1 MTGTNGTIENGE
13 AKAVIYLRVS
23 TKEQAEKGAELE
35 GYSIP
40 AQREA
45 CKSKAS
51 SLGAVVVEE
60 FADRGESARNARRP
74 ELQRMLAFVKEN
86 EVNFV
91 IVHKVDR
98 LARNRVDD
106 VEINLALKAAGAALV
121 SCSENID
128 ETPSGMFMHGILS
141 VMAEFYSRNLASEIL
156 KGSVQKAKAG
166 GTVGKAPLGYL
177 NIRKI
182 VNGREERTVEIDPV
196 RGPLVKWA
204 LEAYATGD
212 WSLNSLVE
220 ELNRRGLETTGSAKR
235 PPGPLYVSHLHRMLI
250 HPYYKGLVRY
260 RGIENAGRHE
270 PLITPETWQRIQ
282 DVLRAHYLAG
292 ERHREH
298 NHYLKGS
305 VYCDNCHSRLII
317 TNARNRHGK
326 VYPYFVCSGR
336 HQKRTACMFRAVLIE
351 TVERKVVSH
360 YATQQLAP
368 PVRVAL
374 EAGLTEEF
382 QAFHEEVAAERK
394 LLDTRKQQLLA
405 ERSKLLQAHYAEAIP
420 LDLLKTEQTRIGA
433 QLSYIEQRLENTEGE
448 HALVLTNLRHALDL
462 AINLQSAYESAP
474 ATERR
479 QFNQAIFARL
489 YVCDDGEVRGEL
501 APPFDALLS
510 HELHNRAQTSRPE
523 ATETDWQAWEASF
536 ENTHEEELLVGV
548 GTTRRPLGRLG
559 LTNESLVEAVGIEP
573 AQENTRQR
581 QAQIVRLGR
590 VSRAAAEKHRTSR
603 RPRRTAPAPRVS
615 APASRSGSSTQRT
628 SQARGA
634 MRRGG
639 RRHGPP

>member
-1 MTGTNGTIENGE
+1 MSQPSRVLDNGE

-23 TKEQAEKGAELE
+23 TKEQAEKGADVE

-51 SLGAVVVEE
+51 SLGAAVIEE

-86 EVNFV
+86 EVNYV

-106 VEINLALKAAGAALV
+106 VEINLVLQAAGATLV

-141 VMAEFYSRNLASEIL
+141 AMAEFYSRNLATEIL

-177 NIRKI
+177 NVRKI

-212 WSLNSLVE
+212 WSLNSLAE
-220 ELNRRGLETTGSAKR
+220 EMNRRGLETTVTAKR
-235 PPGPLYVSHLHRMLI
+235 APGPLYVSHIHRLLI

-260 RGIENAGRHE
+260 RGIENLGKHE
-270 PLITPETWQRIQ
+270 PLITPETWQKIQ
-282 DVLRAHYLAG
+282 DVLSAHYLAG

-305 VYCDNCHSRLII
+305 VYCGNCHSRLII

-336 HQKRTACMFRAVLIE
+336 HQKRTDCTFRAILIE

-360 YATQQLAP
+360 YATQQLEP
-368 PVRVAL
+368 TVRVAL

-382 QAFHEEVAAERK
+382 QAFDEEVDAERK

-405 ERSKLLQAHYAEAIP
+405 ERSKLLQAHYADAIP

-433 QLSYIEQRLENTEGE
+433 QLSYIAQRYEATDGE
-448 HALVLTNLRHALDL
+448 YALVLTNLRHTLDL
-462 AINLQSAYESAP
+462 ASQLEGAYESSTP
-474 ATERR
+474 TVRR
-479 QFNQAIFARL
+479 QFNQAIFSRL
-489 YVCDDGEVRGEL
+489 YICDDGEVRGDL
-501 APPFDALLS
+501 QPPFDTLLS
-510 HELHNRAQTSRPE
+510 RELHERAQAEPGKRVIGLD
-523 ATETDWQAWEASF
+523 ATEPDWQAWETSLI
-536 ENTHEEELLVGV
+536 NNGPHEEELLVGA
-548 GTTRRPLGRLG
+548 GTPRRPLGRLG
-559 LTNESLVEAVGIEP
+559 LTSDSLVEAAGVEP
-573 AQENTRQR
+573 AS
-581 QAQIVRLGR
+581 V
-590 VSRAAAEKHRTSR
+590 AAPSRTSTSVV
-603 RPRRTAPAPRVS
+603 RPFDSP
-615 APASRSGSSTQRT
+615 
-628 SQARGA
+628 
-634 MRRGG
+634 GG
-639 RRHGPP
+639 RRTDALPPD